1 MIPEL
6 TADRQH
12 YILYNIDHAL
22 LARENVSSH
31 LLSVVARDRNKFMQ
45 KKTNLNFAD
54 TKQWKMI
61 NKNYFSICFV
71 TFTLS
76 MFLFYWS
83 KHFSIIEI
91 ETNDWQE
98 SSMAKYEIF
107 ISRLKQSG
115 ISNVDCSFIISPLSI
130 LETDRVREILDL
142 KLSDGEI
149 TISNQEAK
157 ILFFKTLALPLQSVC
172 K

>member
-1 MIPEL
+1 M
-6 TADRQH
+6 
-12 YILYNIDHAL
+12 
-22 LARENVSSH
+22 
-31 LLSVVARDRNKFMQ
+31 
-45 KKTNLNFAD
+45 
-54 TKQWKMI
+54 MI
-61 NKNYFSICFV
+61 NKYIVYIIYFLV
-71 TFTLS
+71 TLTLS
-76 MFLFYWS
+76 MFLWS
-83 KHFSIIEI
+83 KHFSKI

-115 ISNVDCSFIISPLSI
+115 ISNVDCIIIISPFSI

-142 KLSDGEI
+142 KLSEGEI